1 MPTRI
6 EITTADIELVAK
18 ELGLQ
23 LNDEERIAVLKE
35 VKSCDVQA
43 GPGSG
48 KTTILI
54 AKLAI
59 LARKWPSRDR
69 GICVLSHTNVARR
82 EIAQKLNL
90 SPELRRLLHYP
101 HFIGTIQTFVDQFLA
116 IPFVRQQRVE
126 VAAID
131 NERFGARAWAM
142 FCKQS
147 PKGRAYLL
155 KRCGDD
161 LSRAQEIIGSLRLD
175 GAQMRITHKMDGVKG
190 FAGSTSDTGR
200 ALTAV
205 KESLRAEGYFRYDD
219 MFAFAEA
226 CLFKVPYVAPAL
238 RRRFPW
244 VFIDELQ
251 DTSRMQDSV
260 IEQLFGADGCIFQRF
275 GDKNQA
281 IFDFDSDA
289 DDGQSL
295 FGRRKTLFL
304 NGTHRFGKSIATLV
318 SRLTAVEPQS
328 LVGNPKAPENDHT
341 IFVFD
346 RAAVKR
352 VVPLFADLV
361 LKTVPSEILQN
372 QPVCVVGN
380 RVNAAHHARDNFPA
394 LLGDYGDFYISP
406 RAAKPATPDTFLGY
420 IVEARKKWAETGA
433 GAEPYNFA
441 ISGILAL
448 LRRTTAAEAES
459 FPRTKTSLHHAL
471 MQSDCLVACHKL
483 LWQLLNPA
491 MALDGSK
498 WATCTKDL
506 VGVLGIPKL
515 SEEALRFLAWENCIG
530 AMPASGTKSV
540 IKTEGIY
547 LHSAGGVSLPI
558 RFDSIHGV
566 KGETHAATLVVETF
580 ARQHD
585 LKELLP
591 VLSAAQHGSQM
602 RNSARGHCKR
612 VFVGMSRPSHLL
624 CLAISAEHIGDS
636 QIASLTASGWRVTR
650 ITES

>member
-6 EITTADIELVAK
+6 EITKTDIELIGK

-23 LNDEERIAVLKE
+23 LNDGERIAVLKE

-69 GICVLSHTNVARR
+69 GICVLSHTNVARK
-82 EIAQKLNL
+82 EIEQKLHV

-116 IPFVRQQRVE
+116 IPFVRRERVE
-126 VAAID
+126 VVAID
-131 NERFGARAWAM
+131 NERFGTRAWAM

-155 KRCGDD
+155 KRCAND
-161 LSRAQEIIGSLRLD
+161 LSRAQDIIGSLRLD

-190 FAGSTSDTGR
+190 FAGNTSDTGR
-200 ALTAV
+200 ALAAV

-238 RRRFPW
+238 RHRFPW

-251 DTSRMQDSV
+251 DTSQMQDSI
-260 IEQLFGADGCIFQRF
+260 IEQVFGNDACIFQRF

-281 IFDFDSDA
+281 IFDFDGDS

-304 NGTHRFGKSIATLV
+304 NGTHRFGKSIATLA
-318 SRLTAVEPQS
+318 SRFTAVEPQT
-328 LVGNPKAPENDHT
+328 LVGNSQAPDCEHA

-346 RAAVKR
+346 RTAVNR
-352 VVPLFADLV
+352 VVPLFGDLV
-361 LKTVPSEILQN
+361 LKTVSREILQK

-380 RVNAAHHARDNFPA
+380 RVNAAHHAKDNFPSF
-394 LLGDYGDFYISP
+394 LGDYGDFYVSSKVS
-406 RAAKPATPDTFLGY
+406 KPATPDTFLGY
-420 IVEARKKWAETGA
+420 IVEARRKWAETGA
-433 GAEPYNFA
+433 GAESYNLA
-441 ISGILAL
+441 ISGVLAL
-448 LRRTTAAEAES
+448 LRRSADAGAETLLK
-459 FPRTKTSLHHAL
+459 TKTSLHQAL
-471 MQSDCLVACHKL
+471 MQSGGIVAYQKL
-483 LWQLLNPA
+483 LWQLLNPVV
-491 MALDGSK
+491 ALDERK
-498 WATCTKDL
+498 WIACTKEL
-506 VGVLGIPKL
+506 VMVLGIPK
-515 SEEALRFLAWENCIG
+515 ALQECSTFLAWETCSG
-530 AMPASGTKSV
+530 AMSVSGMKAAV
-540 IKTEGIY
+540 KTEGIY
-547 LHSAGGVSLPI
+547 LHKVGGVSLPI

-591 VLSAAQHGSQM
+591 VLTAAQHGSQL
-602 RNSARGHCKR
+602 RNTARGHCKR
-612 VFVGMSRPSHLL
+612 AFVGMSRPSHLL
-624 CLAISAEHIGDS
+624 CLAISAEHISDQ
-636 QIASLTASGWRVTR
+636 QITDVSTNGWKVVRV
-650 ITES
+650 SAH